1 MDVGLRHFGI
11 EGEQKFLEPVVVV
24 IVVMLLWFKAG
35 FLGMCTKESLQTTGY
50 FIDRTKIV
58 A

>member
-11 EGEQKFLEPVVVV
+11 EDEQNFLEPVVVI
-24 IVVMLLWFKAG
+24 IVVMLFWFKAG
-35 FLGMCTKESLQTTGY
+35 FLGMGTKESLQTTGY

-58 A
+58 V